1 MDRTLNHKLKIYE
14 IKRDRTLKTKIAIP
28 KQTAKQPETRRKTE
42 RKKKKRKKKRKTKK
56 DRAKRLTTSILKL
69 TGSLNSTSFLMGMG
83 CFDFYVLWLIQV
95 IERAGEL
102 LESSGK
108 KRKEKERETRN

>member
-1 MDRTLNHKLKIYE
+1 M
-14 IKRDRTLKTKIAIP
+14 
-28 KQTAKQPETRRKTE
+28 
-42 RKKKKRKKKRKTKK
+42 
-56 DRAKRLTTSILKL
+56 SILKL
-69 TGSLNSTSFLMGMG
+69 TGSLNSKSFLMGMA

-108 KRKEKERETRN
+108 EKEKERDKKLTEPESF